1 MWVMLIHAML
11 TISNHI
17 GIVGSKLCRILI
29 SFIALKDHFLILQFP
44 CHFSELAFFNLETQ
58 ENQISKFIST
68 VYKVKVNQYPMRSL
82 CFICKEIIF
91 ICLLAVDFVKSA
103 LWGQKSFQQN
113 NFLGFSR
120 VTIIYYTLTGR
131 HVNMINLSDHIF
143 INLSCNTYCS
153 VIYVW
158 QI

>member
-1 MWVMLIHAML
+1 ML
-11 TISNHI
+11 TISNYI

-44 CHFSELAFFNLETQ
+44 CHFSQLAFFNLETQ

-82 CFICKEIIF
+82 CFICKEIFLFAFLQWILSNLPYWVKNLF
-91 ICLLAVDFVKSA
+91 SKIISQVLA
-103 LWGQKSFQQN
+103 
-113 NFLGFSR
+113 

-143 INLSCNTYCS
+143 INLPCNTYCS
-153 VIYVW
+153 VIYV
-158 QI
+158 